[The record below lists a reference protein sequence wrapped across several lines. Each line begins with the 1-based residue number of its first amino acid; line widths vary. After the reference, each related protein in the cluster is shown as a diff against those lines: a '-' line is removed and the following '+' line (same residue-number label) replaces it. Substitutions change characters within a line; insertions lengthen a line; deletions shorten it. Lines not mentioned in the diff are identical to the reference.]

1 MFVIIIVWSGLVRQA
16 FPRDSQ
22 LAVDMSTAILSLSE
36 NGDLQRIHD
45 KWLSNGASQSTAD
58 LEPAERL
65 RVQSFSA
72 LFLICGVAC
81 LAALAIH
88 GCILVR
94 QYSLHVASLP
104 PPAAVATGGDGAISR
119 SRRSSIRAFLSFAD
133 RRETQS
139 SLKGSCKDPAALGGS
154 SGSSSNGVSS
164 FTSSNNTSMSR

>member
-104 PPAAVATGGDGAISR
+104 PRPRWPRAATAPSPAPAAAASARSCPSPTAGRR
-119 SRRSSIRAFLSFAD
+119 SR
-133 RRETQS
+133 
-139 SLKGSCKDPAALGGS
+139 P
-154 SGSSSNGVSS
+154 
-164 FTSSNNTSMSR
+164 

>member
-1 MFVIIIVWSGLVRQA
+1 MFSDNRLVWHWQA

-22 LAVDMSTAILSLSE
+22 LAVDLSTAILALSE

-45 KWLSNGASQSTAD
+45 KWLSNGPSSPQSTMD

-94 QYSLHVASLP
+94 QYSLHVASQP
-104 PPAAVATGGDGAISR
+104 PDAVATGADGTISR

-133 RRETQS
+133 RRETQCQ
-139 SLKGSCKDPAALGGS
+139 LKGSYKDPAALGGK
-154 SGSSSNGVSS
+154 GRKREKGGVE
-164 FTSSNNTSMSR
+164 RE